1 MKKISIFLYGFLV
14 LFFLTGNLSAQKL
27 SAENTYEITGKA
39 NRGYLGNINIDE
51 PNNLIEMTYVTK
63 ANDKKAKFETYQFD
77 LGFNFKNLLTDE
89 IEFDKAKNKYKWFKY
104 RGEDYSVNAISVEAN
119 LMGTLV
125 LKRKLITYHWNW
137 FWGGYDVKIKLLEKV
152 KPKSDE
158 GNKFQVWTKAE
169 NNETGDVIVLVTEKP
184 KIKKGV
190 DPYLAQKKFHILQI
204 NTDLDI
210 VADKAFDF
218 EYPQALVSSQ
228 IVANNE
234 GSDADDEGD
243 DISVADLG
251 VLLAPAGMGKKVSD
265 PDPNNYTFL
274 RISNNAELKERI
286 PVKSG
291 MSVWGINSMVT
302 KGGETF
308 IFGPSKGEDKY
319 FNQVLSAGTD
329 PETMKWDHFQIAKIE
344 NGNVA
349 FVNAVSLDEFE
360 QKIQTPPSQK
370 KAPAYKGKKFAFT
383 SISVSSSGDIFIMGQ
398 NFSLAKDNNG
408 YQYRKYKD
416 PLMFQFSKDGRL
428 KAQYGVRR
436 DDNNKYAEASRCF
449 QHLEESNDH
458 KSLYWIIGEIDG
470 MRTEKE
476 LGNLK
481 NKVLM
486 YPSVAKVDIANGKV
500 GDFVPFGQDKYYLN
514 NRFPFLPIDQNH
526 SIVFFGESKNGRTL
540 WFGKMPVDN

>member
-1 MKKISIFLYGFLV
+1 MKLSSIFIYGL
-14 LFFLTGNLSAQKL
+14 LTFFLLSVNVSAQQL

-39 NRGYLGNINIDE
+39 NRGYLGNINVDE
-51 PNNLIEMTYVTK
+51 PNNLIELTYVTK

-77 LGFNFKNLLTDE
+77 LSFNFKNLLTDE
-89 IEFDKAKNKYKWFKY
+89 IEFDKAKTKYKWFKY

-125 LKRKLITYHWNW
+125 LKKKLITYHWNW
-137 FWGGYDVKIKLLEKV
+137 FWGGYDVRVKLLEKL

-210 VADKAFDF
+210 VNDKPFDF

-228 IVANNE
+228 IIASNE
-234 GSDADDEGD
+234 GSDSDEDGD
-243 DISVADLG
+243 DISSGDLG
-251 VLLAPAGMGKKVSD
+251 VLLAPGGFGKKVSD

-274 RISNNAELKERI
+274 RISNTAELKERI
-286 PVKSG
+286 PIKSG
-291 MSVWGINSMVT
+291 MSVWGINSMIT
-302 KGGETF
+302 ENGATY
-308 IFGPSKGEDKY
+308 IFGPSKGDTKY
-319 FNQVLSAGTD
+319 FNQVLAAGTD
-329 PETMKWDHFQIAKIE
+329 PETLKWDHFQIAKIA
-344 NGNVA
+344 NGNTV

-370 KAPAYKGKKFAFT
+370 KAPAYKGKKFAFS
-383 SISVSSSGDIFIMGQ
+383 SIGFSTSGDIFIMGQ

-428 KAQYGVRR
+428 KAQFGVRR
-436 DDNNKYAEASRCF
+436 DENNKYAEASRCY
-449 QHLEESNDH
+449 QNVIESNDG
-458 KSLYWIIGEIDG
+458 KSLYWMIGEVDG
-470 MRTEKE
+470 VRAEKE
-476 LGNLK
+476 LGNSK
-481 NKVLM
+481 YKVLM
-486 YPSVAKVDIANGKV
+486 YPSVAKIDIANGKI
-500 GDFVPFGQDKYYLN
+500 GDFVRFGQDKYYLN
-514 NRFPFLPIDQNH
+514 NRFPYLPVDQKH
-526 SIVFFGESKNGRTL
+526 SIVFFGENKNGRTL

>member
-1 MKKISIFLYGFLV
+1 M
-14 LFFLTGNLSAQKL
+14 
-27 SAENTYEITGKA
+27 
-39 NRGYLGNINIDE
+39 
-51 PNNLIEMTYVTK
+51 
-63 ANDKKAKFETYQFD
+63 
-77 LGFNFKNLLTDE
+77 
-89 IEFDKAKNKYKWFKY
+89 
-104 RGEDYSVNAISVEAN
+104 
-119 LMGTLV
+119 
-125 LKRKLITYHWNW
+125 
-137 FWGGYDVKIKLLEKV
+137 
-152 KPKSDE
+152 
-158 GNKFQVWTKAE
+158 
-169 NNETGDVIVLVTEKP
+169 VTE
-184 KIKKGV
+184 
-190 DPYLAQKKFHILQI
+190 
-204 NTDLDI
+204 
-210 VADKAFDF
+210 
-218 EYPQALVSSQ
+218 
-228 IVANNE
+228 
-234 GSDADDEGD
+234 
-243 DISVADLG
+243 
-251 VLLAPAGMGKKVSD
+251 
-265 PDPNNYTFL
+265 
-274 RISNNAELKERI
+274 
-286 PVKSG
+286 
-291 MSVWGINSMVT
+291 
-302 KGGETF
+302 GGETF

-370 KAPAYKGKKFAFT
+370 KAPAYKGKKFAYT
-383 SISVSSSGDIFIMGQ
+383 SISSSSSGDIFIMGQ

-476 LGNLK
+476 LGSSK
-481 NKVLM
+481 YKVLM

-500 GDFVPFGQDKYYLN
+500 GDFVPFGQGKYYLN
-514 NRFPFLPIDQNH
+514 NRFPYLPVDQKH